1 MQEHETVSVVI
12 NGEERQVPEGLS
24 VSGLLDYLDLNERLV
39 VVELNRE
46 ILRRPQYGDTSVRH
60 GDEIELVHFVGGG

>member
-1 MQEHETVSVVI
+1 MGEYQRVNVVI
-12 NGEERQVPEGLS
+12 NGEERQVPAGLS
-24 VSGLLDYLDLNERLV
+24 VSGLLKHLDLNERLV

-46 ILRRPQYGDTSVRH
+46 ILRRPQYGETSVRP